1 MNSVDRPVVALVV
14 LFFNAKGR
22 RGRPPGPLRTYSMI
36 ALRVGRWLMEN
47 RRGRNTLPLGSFG
60 TLARRLLVSMR
71 YCRSALGFVSQK
83 IKCRPIPFSGREFS
97 REFRDVGFVSSS
109 SAQRSTS
116 AVVEFVRRVLG
127 SRSSYRWVHPSHF
140 RISIHTPLG
149 SFGAAHNSDPVRVF
163 LVAPVSQV
171 SPF

>member
-1 MNSVDRPVVALVV
+1 MIEQSSRLWCYISMPREGEGLLGPARP
-14 LFFNAKGR
+14 
-22 RGRPPGPLRTYSMI
+22 YSMI
-36 ALRVGRWLMEN
+36 ALRVSRRLMEN

-71 YCRSALGFVSQK
+71 FCRSALGFVSQK

-127 SRSSYRWVHPSHF
+127 SRSSYCWVRPSRF
-140 RISIHTPLG
+140 CRAIRRQLG
-149 SFGAAHNSDPVRVF
+149 SFVAFSHLDPHAVGFVRR
-163 LVAPVSQV
+163 
-171 SPF
+171 SP